1 MKTILTYGTFDLLHY
16 GHIEYL
22 KKAKEMG
29 DFLVVGLSNDKFNE
43 EKGKKSYYN
52 YEMRKKMISAIR
64 YVDLIIEQD
73 SFEQKRDDILK
84 YNVDVLVSSEDW
96 YGKYDYLKELCEV
109 IYLPR
114 YPGISTTK
122 LKEELKLNK

>member
-29 DFLVVGLSNDKFNE
+29 DYLIVGVSNDEFNHQ
-43 EKGKKSYYN
+43 KGKDAYYP
-52 YEMRKKMISAIR
+52 YEKRKEMISAIR
-64 YVDLIIEQD
+64 YVDKVIEQS
-73 SFEQKRDDILK
+73 SFEQKRDDVLNYK
-84 YNVDVLVSSEDW
+84 VDILVSSEDW
-96 YGKYDYLKELCEV
+96 LGKYDYLKELCEV

-114 YPGISTTK
+114 YPDISTTK
-122 LKEELKLNK
+122 VRKDLKI